1 MDQRRWEGREITS
14 SACPPSDLD
23 PPPWS
28 GHPGARPSAFCS
40 VSARGPIGVPTPATA
55 APQVRHRRLIPPLP
69 VGRHLDHDDA
79 VLVIT
84 GDAPAA
90 ALTFGGHG
98 PAPFRGRT
106 QARATKLILVNGSRR
121 LISSVFRLKSRRS
134 RLPHQ
139 PQRGEQ
145 DSVCRKKQAGLVRR
159 RCGLV
164 GSACSCS
171 LSCSPESSG

>member
-1 MDQRRWEGREITS
+1 MHQPQRSRSVTV
-14 SACPPSDLD
+14 LLL
-23 PPPWS
+23 S
-28 GHPGARPSAFCS
+28 G
-40 VSARGPIGVPTPATA
+40 
-55 APQVRHRRLIPPLP
+55 
-69 VGRHLDHDDA
+69 
-79 VLVIT
+79 
-84 GDAPAA
+84 
-90 ALTFGGHG
+90 
-98 PAPFRGRT
+98 GRT
-106 QARATKLILVNGSRR
+106 QVRATKLILVNGSRR

-171 LSCSPESSG
+171 LSCSPESYSPSAAKPPRPTRNAGAFGAGVTSPADPAERQPELRRRLPPDTKPVFLVWATRRPAGRRSSLPKDPLLMGNLSYPWVI